1 MAEVAVAGRSNVG
14 KSSLL
19 NAVANHQ
26 NLAKT
31 SKTPGRTQLLNCFRL
46 EGGRQPGPTVV
57 DLPGYGYAKTSKTV
71 RDGFAPMIEGYLTTR
86 DELVMLA
93 VLVDGAIG
101 PTPLDV
107 QMVDW
112 VRAIGLPHTV
122 IATKSDKV
130 KSSQR
135 AKRRKEL
142 ANGLDLDT
150 GDVEWVSASKN
161 DNIARLRDLFRLWLQ
176 G

>member
-1 MAEVAVAGRSNVG
+1 MSND
-14 KSSLL
+14 
-19 NAVANHQ
+19 A
-26 NLAKT
+26 
-31 SKTPGRTQLLNCFRL
+31 L
-46 EGGRQPGPTVV
+46 E
-57 DLPGYGYAKTSKTV
+57 
-71 RDGFAPMIEGYLTTR
+71 
-86 DELVMLA
+86 A
-93 VLVDGAIG
+93 VLTHPLPPLPAQPAGVPWPTTAWPDGSV
-101 PTPLDV
+101 PTTVDV